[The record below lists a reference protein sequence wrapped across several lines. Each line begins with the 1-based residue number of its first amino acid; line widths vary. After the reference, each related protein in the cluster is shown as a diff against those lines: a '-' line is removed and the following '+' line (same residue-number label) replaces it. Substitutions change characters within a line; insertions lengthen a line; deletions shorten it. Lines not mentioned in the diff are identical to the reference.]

1 MSGAAFD
8 FTEEQRA
15 NYRLDCA
22 EKAAAA
28 ARRAAM
34 REARQA
40 RGGAMSNAERQRAF
54 VARANDLREIPAPA
68 DPEGREAC
76 RRDFLRF
83 VHRYGAALLKDH
95 APAPLMCEKFLKP
108 LQQSVLDGGQ
118 ILVEMPRGKGK
129 TTFIDLC
136 AAWAIAYGLRRFVV
150 LISATGKL
158 AKVNLKNIMRV
169 FLSPA
174 FAADFPEISA
184 PFLALDGKWQLCETQ
199 TYRGEKTGIELK
211 TDRIVFP
218 TVRGEDGAPLGDA
231 GGAILFSGGV
241 GGAIR
246 GLNEGGVRPDMVFF
260 DDIQKRKDAKSPALS
275 AGLEEFVN
283 QDAMGLFGHGAP
295 KTALMAITPIC
306 DGDFAS
312 LMTDR
317 ERNPAWIT
325 VIVPLVLE
333 WPTDRELVDRFFA
346 LYKDDC
352 ARDDFA
358 RTQSRAFFA
367 ANREALWKG
376 CVLLDPMDGG
386 ADEIDA
392 LHHVLVLVASV
403 GQEAFD
409 AEYQMRVREEGA
421 ALTVTP
427 DAVKHAVNGVPEYTL
442 PPGTE
447 SVCGFCDVNAQAASG
462 LRYVLVAFGAGR
474 VCGVVTYGKYPAG
487 RVSLFPDDLP
497 EAKKP
502 AVIAAAV
509 KHVGRM
515 VAALPLKFPNGKT
528 ARVVSFAFDGGNWTS
543 AVARAVLHLRTVDRV
558 PFQVFWTL
566 GRGWSKFSD
575 VRREKRHMSGDHM
588 FATQSRNGSHVV
600 FHADYWR
607 EIAQSLWLSEPL
619 TPGSCSLFGADPFR
633 HDEFAQEVCAER
645 LVRKFVR
652 PDGRLEWDWSLKSKM
667 NHYGDAYSGA
677 FVVGSWVRAFES
689 DERLIDRAAVAA
701 KFRRVAAAPA
711 APGADRAAMER
722 ELAAAVEAGTTS
734 NAVAAAPEAASGG
747 APCPVPEAPCPVPEA
762 PASGFGT
769 VTYRPAAALARKRK
783 RKFHFSHRLKK

>member
-28 ARRAAM
+28 ARRAAL

-95 APAPLMCEKFLKP
+95 APAPLMCEKFLRP

-136 AAWAIAYGLRRFVV
+136 AAWAVAYGHRRFVV

-199 TYRGEKTGIELK
+199 TFRGEKTGIELK

-218 TVRGEDGAPLGDA
+218 TVRGDDGAPLGDA

-306 DGDFAS
+306 DGDFAA

-317 ERNPAWIT
+317 ERNPAWISV
-325 VIVPLVLE
+325 VIPLVLE
-333 WPTDRELVDRFFA
+333 WPADRDLVDRFFA

-367 ANREALWKG
+367 ANRDALWKG

-392 LHHVLVLVASV
+392 LHHVLVLVAALGLLNRRYRRDIETESGRRAWHGREV
-403 GQEAFD
+403 GQTL
-409 AEYQMRVREEGA
+409 
-421 ALTVTP
+421 LTN
-427 DAVKHAVNGVPEYTL
+427 D
-442 PPGTE
+442 
-447 SVCGFCDVNAQAASG
+447 
-462 LRYVLVAFGAGR
+462 AGR
-474 VCGVVTYGKYPAG
+474 LVMRRTYADG
-487 RVSLFPDDLP
+487 FTFDD
-497 EAKKP
+497 
-502 AVIAAAV
+502 AA
-509 KHVGRM
+509 RRQ
-515 VAALPLKFPNGKT
+515 T
-528 ARVVSFAFDGGNWTS
+528 ARVAASNMAARVRASLPTNGVSPR
-543 AVARAVLHLRTVDRV
+543 VASLR
-558 PFQVFWTL
+558 
-566 GRGWSKFSD
+566 
-575 VRREKRHMSGDHM
+575 
-588 FATQSRNGSHVV
+588 
-600 FHADYWR
+600 
-607 EIAQSLWLSEPL
+607 AQS
-619 TPGSCSLFGADPFR
+619 
-633 HDEFAQEVCAER
+633 
-645 LVRKFVR
+645 
-652 PDGRLEWDWSLKSKM
+652 
-667 NHYGDAYSGA
+667 
-677 FVVGSWVRAFES
+677 
-689 DERLIDRAAVAA
+689 AAN
-701 KFRRVAAAPA
+701 
-711 APGADRAAMER
+711 
-722 ELAAAVEAGTTS
+722 AGTTVT
-734 NAVAAAPEAASGG
+734 NV
-747 APCPVPEAPCPVPEA
+747 
-762 PASGFGT
+762 T
-769 VTYRPAAALARKRK
+769 VTVGGVRRMPRYARAFDNYGNVTNKTLVGWQETFQDADGVLTIRILDADGNLVRERKQRHPSKSRAAGNATKED
-783 RKFHFSHRLKK
+783 